1 MKDFLTS
8 FELSS
13 ALLGLNPS
21 IEKDI
26 RLIEQA
32 TTATLHLTQSPKSL
46 RTLDSLQH
54 IDENVLKILKNRGVL
69 TSYEYLSFENN
80 QLSKKIV
87 LIRPNSLKMDDVERI
102 KKLCDESSA
111 ISFLNYLYLKE
122 KRWIQE
128 NQKLGEQIK
137 ENIVYSK
144 EINRSTILDMILRF
158 ETYSIE
164 SHLDIYDLEK
174 RILLFI
180 IQKLENSSQEVYN
193 YFINNKEL
201 PEEVKQFLLDRGD
214 LPLLVSIR
222 EDFHLLFP
230 NYQYYVHVDEEGNLK
245 ILKTELDYLKDAAK
259 EIFYRLAKFLSPE
272 KDYENAN
279 FNDYYFLFSQ
289 HPSLQSNDTWP
300 NLFSFINSVEKLI
313 KLCENLDNLKK
324 DILIENYLNEFIKNL
339 NMNFE
344 PYFFSLSNFQIPDM
358 LKKYINEQER
368 EKIYKIIVEKL
379 SKNKE
384 LIVYRSKLNP
394 TEQGY
399 YVIFKYNIPKA
410 FIENANRRS
419 FIHLML
425 KNSGYP
431 SGIYDFVL
439 DTTNKSLPDLLLKEQ
454 QQLNKAIK
462 EWEKEIEKKNKKGVL
477 QIIFEWI
484 LKFLGILKDTS
495 IKEQVIKETVKED
508 NVSISRS
515 KKTTYREYIPEYR
528 LKKIP
533 EKIEKAIGFI
543 ERQYNGLIW
552 IDELSYVLE
561 LKDIERLNSIIYYD
575 KDQRFLEIKPLK
587 NIKPLFIRKENLQN
601 KQWVQQT
608 IDFLKNSSNLPHQ
621 VALLEF
627 LENYKNN
634 L

>member
-111 ISFLNYLYLKE
+111 ISLLNYLYLKE

-222 EDFHLLFP
+222 EEFHLLFP
-230 NYQYYVHVDEEGNLK
+230 NYKYYVQVDEEGNLK

-368 EKIYKIIVEKL
+368 EKIYKIIVEKF

-419 FIHLML
+419 FIYLML

-462 EWEKEIEKKNKKGVL
+462 EWEKEIEKENKKGVL

-484 LKFLGILKDTS
+484 LKLLGILKDTS
-495 IKEQVIKETVKED
+495 IKEQVIKETLKED

-601 KQWVQQT
+601 QQWVQQT

>member
-222 EDFHLLFP
+222 DVFHLLFP
-230 NYQYYVHVDEEGNLK
+230 NYKYYVHVDEEGNLK

-324 DILIENYLNEFIKNL
+324 DILIENYLNQFIKNL

-462 EWEKEIEKKNKKGVL
+462 EWEKEIEKKNKKGIL

-484 LKFLGILKDTS
+484 LKLLGILKDTS

-508 NVSISRS
+508 NLSISRS

-561 LKDIERLNSIIYYD
+561 FKDLERLNSIIYYD

-601 KQWVQQT
+601 QQWVQQT

>member
-201 PEEVKQFLLDRGD
+201 SEEVKQFLLDRGD

-222 EDFHLLFP
+222 DVFHLLFP
-230 NYQYYVHVDEEGNLK
+230 NFKYYVHVDEEGNLK

-324 DILIENYLNEFIKNL
+324 DILIENYLNQFIKNL

-462 EWEKEIEKKNKKGVL
+462 EWEKEIEKKNKKGIL

-484 LKFLGILKDTS
+484 LKLLGILKDTS
-495 IKEQVIKETVKED
+495 IKEQVIKETVKE
-508 NVSISRS
+508 NNLSISRS

-561 LKDIERLNSIIYYD
+561 FKDLERLNSIIYYD

-601 KQWVQQT
+601 QQWVQQT

>member
-1 MKDFLTS
+1 
-8 FELSS
+8 
-13 ALLGLNPS
+13 
-21 IEKDI
+21 
-26 RLIEQA
+26 
-32 TTATLHLTQSPKSL
+32 
-46 RTLDSLQH
+46 
-54 IDENVLKILKNRGVL
+54 
-69 TSYEYLSFENN
+69 
-80 QLSKKIV
+80 
-87 LIRPNSLKMDDVERI
+87 
-102 KKLCDESSA
+102 
-111 ISFLNYLYLKE
+111 
-122 KRWIQE
+122 
-128 NQKLGEQIK
+128 
-137 ENIVYSK
+137 
-144 EINRSTILDMILRF
+144 
-158 ETYSIE
+158 
-164 SHLDIYDLEK
+164 
-174 RILLFI
+174 
-180 IQKLENSSQEVYN
+180 
-193 YFINNKEL
+193 
-201 PEEVKQFLLDRGD
+201 
-214 LPLLVSIR
+214 
-222 EDFHLLFP
+222 
-230 NYQYYVHVDEEGNLK
+230 VDEEGNLK

-324 DILIENYLNEFIKNL
+324 DILIENYLNQFIKNL

-462 EWEKEIEKKNKKGVL
+462 EWEKEIEKKNKKGIL

-484 LKFLGILKDTS
+484 LKLLGILKDTS

-601 KQWVQQT
+601 QQWVQQT

>member
-222 EDFHLLFP
+222 EEFHLLFP
-230 NYQYYVHVDEEGNLK
+230 NYRYYVHVDEEGNLK

-313 KLCENLDNLKK
+313 KLCENLDNLKN
-324 DILIENYLNEFIKNL
+324 DILIENYLNQFIKNL

-462 EWEKEIEKKNKKGVL
+462 EWEKEIEKKNKKGIL

-484 LKFLGILKDTS
+484 LKLLGILKDTS

-508 NVSISRS
+508 NLSISRS
-515 KKTTYREYIPEYR
+515 KK
-528 LKKIP
+528 LL
-533 EKIEKAIGFI
+533 IE
-543 ERQYNGLIW
+543 N
-552 IDELSYVLE
+552 
-561 LKDIERLNSIIYYD
+561 IY
-575 KDQRFLEIKPLK
+575 Q
-587 NIKPLFIRKENLQN
+587 NI
-601 KQWVQQT
+601 V
-608 IDFLKNSSNLPHQ
+608 
-621 VALLEF
+621 
-627 LENYKNN
+627 
-634 L
+634 